1 MKISAR
7 SISALALRF
16 SGGPANHANH
26 TNDAN
31 GFPIENRG
39 ALRNHS
45 VISVIRV
52 IRGLMIPNE

>member
-16 SGGPANHANH
+16 SGGPANH
-26 TNDAN
+26 TN
-31 GFPIENRG
+31 GFPIENGG